1 MGLIKCPRCE
11 LNYMPDTERYC
22 TVCKREMRGEE
33 TKEDIE
39 LCPECG
45 EHPVVP
51 GEELC
56 AYCLKE
62 VHRQERT
69 NVDAVNAEDVGE
81 LDEASGMNEIDIA
94 IDKDIPSAEFKE
106 INRELQIERDEDD
119 DDDLDEDEEE
129 DDLLVVDPFDD
140 DDPDDDEDE

>member
-1 MGLIKCPRCE
+1 MPTLRTELYAGYGAILHGLQARDARRGDKG
-11 LNYMPDTERYC
+11 RYRALSG
-22 TVCKREMRGEE
+22 VR
-33 TKEDIE
+33 
-39 LCPECG
+39 

-81 LDEASGMNEIDIA
+81 LDEASA
-94 IDKDIPSAEFKE
+94 
-106 INRELQIERDEDD
+106 
-119 DDDLDEDEEE
+119 
-129 DDLLVVDPFDD
+129 
-140 DDPDDDEDE
+140 